1 MLRSQAVDENW
12 GWSARIVTTSLR
24 SSEQLGAH
32 ADKSHGFL
40 AQRHPV
46 QATKVQQ
53 SFYKA
58 ALSLTPWW
66 LGCWIARTRPMIR
79 RLNDNN
85 WNRSDPAVLLF
96 GSLLNSRNHRN
107 HFLLDCF
114 VHRMIILAIIY
125 QHDIITRN
133 QQNSVWRFFL
143 FPWMVHWIMVNYT
156 ANVYTYP
163 WSVGELVSDCHLRI
177 LTQRMTFETWDF
189 SDILSEWWL
198 DKKTKRQ
205 KDNDQKERLISMS
218 GHFWTLEKIT
228 IYISLYV

>member
-1 MLRSQAVDENW
+1 MQKTDNQPHKKRQTNEVVVRFINTIKTRLLACTDLPSPLQWLWMMLRSQAVDENW
-12 GWSARIVTTSLR
+12 GWSATIVTTSLR
-24 SSEQLGAH
+24 SSEQLGVH

-79 RLNDNN
+79 RLNNNN

-114 VHRMIILAIIY
+114 VHCMIILAIIH

-133 QQNSVWRFFL
+133 QGNSVWRLFL
-143 FPWMVHWIMVNYT
+143 VP
-156 ANVYTYP
+156 
-163 WSVGELVSDCHLRI
+163 
-177 LTQRMTFETWDF
+177 
-189 SDILSEWWL
+189 
-198 DKKTKRQ
+198 
-205 KDNDQKERLISMS
+205 
-218 GHFWTLEKIT
+218 
-228 IYISLYV
+228 